1 MLLLIALLAV
11 AQSADRG
18 FVPPSMRM
26 QALEARV
33 NAGDTHAVEA
43 FWKSV
48 ARTPLVEDIPGYP
61 DRKLITFL
69 YRGDASTKNVVVM
82 SELGGYTNFAANMMR
97 KVMGADV
104 WYLSYVVRDDARFTY
119 FLAPNDPLTPLGGGE
134 GVERRLGAW
143 KNDPLNPNLVAV
155 PGRMASYVEM
165 PNALK
170 QPFVAR
176 RDDVERGKVE
186 LHRFR
191 SSRLSNERQLAVY
204 TPPGYSTAGERYP
217 LLILLDGVFY
227 TFFIPAPVIL
237 DNMIADGEIRAPVM
251 VVVDTLFDRDR
262 ELSCN
267 PSFTA
272 MLADELLPWIRARYH
287 VTARA
292 EEVVAGG
299 SSFGGL
305 AAACAGFARSDA
317 IGGVIAQS
325 GSFWWAH
332 EGEPHG
338 WLRRQIHR
346 DGAKPVRFYLDAG
359 LMETSPSPGEGPDM
373 LTATRQLFE
382 ALRAQGYD
390 VTLVEFNGG
399 HEFLNWRGTLSGALK
414 LMFK

>member
-1 MLLLIALLAV
+1 MVLLLALLAI

-18 FVPPSMRM
+18 FVPPSPRM

-33 NAGDTHAVEA
+33 TAGDTHAVET

-69 YRGDASTKNVVVM
+69 SRGDASTKNVVVM
-82 SELGGYTNFAANMMR
+82 SELGGYTNFSANMMK

-104 WYLSYVVRDDARFTY
+104 WHLSYVVRDDARFTY
-119 FLAPNDPLTPLGGGE
+119 FLAPNDPLAPLGTGE
-134 GVERRLGAW
+134 GAARRLGAW
-143 KNDPLNPNLVAV
+143 KTDPLNPNLVAV

-176 RDDVERGKVE
+176 RDDVPRGKVE

-191 SSRLSNERQLAVY
+191 SGRLSNERQLAVY
-204 TPPGYSTAGERYP
+204 TPPGYSDAGGRYP
-217 LLILLDGVFY
+217 LLILLDGIFY
-227 TFFIPAPVIL
+227 TFFIPAPTIL
-237 DNMIADGEIRAPVM
+237 DNMIADGEIRAPVT

-267 PSFTA
+267 PSFTG

-292 EEVVAGG
+292 EEVVVGG
-299 SSFGGL
+299 ASFGGL
-305 AAACAGFARSDA
+305 ASACAAHARSDA
-317 IGGVIAQS
+317 FGGVIAQS

-338 WLRRQIHR
+338 WLRRQIHLER
-346 DGAKPVRFYLDAG
+346 PKPVRFHLDVG
-359 LMETSPSPGEGPDM
+359 LMEDSASPGDGPDQ
-373 LTATRQLFE
+373 LTATRQVFE
-382 ALRAQGYD
+382 ALRAQGYE
-390 VTLVEFNGG
+390 VSLLEFNGG
-399 HEFLNWRGTLSGALK
+399 HEFLNWRGTLSSALK
-414 LMFK
+414 VMFQ